1 MLSRRS
7 QQQQQR
13 GVGVGDVPSARVLVV
28 GEAGVG
34 KSALVR
40 ALLALDP
47 PRARERAAGGEPR
60 EREEAPVRTVGVDV
74 HALVLGGDDAGA
86 ECGAGA
92 PCVVEL
98 WDVGGERHAAH
109 AAARRGALYD
119 RGFAGVLLV
128 WDARRPRTRHALRG
142 WAADLAR
149 HASFDRGGAFHPA
162 AAGGGGSSSVG
173 AAGISAADGQ
183 GDADC
188 ELEAMLAGDMPS
200 EPSSPSPAAVGAG
213 WMGTTPSSVT
223 GGGGSAGVSA
233 GGGAL
238 PELPVP
244 TLVVANKCDGGEPS
258 GVPPGDV
265 RASARAG
272 SVDADAWA
280 MFLHDVVRRSAAG
293 SGTFRGFG

>member
-1 MLSRRS
+1 MTSS
-7 QQQQQR
+7 FT
-13 GVGVGDVPSARVLVV
+13 RVNL
-28 GEAGVG
+28 
-34 KSALVR
+34 
-40 ALLALDP
+40 
-47 PRARERAAGGEPR
+47 
-60 EREEAPVRTVGVDV
+60 TVCMS
-74 HALVLGGDDAGA
+74 LFL
-86 ECGAGA
+86 
-92 PCVVEL
+92 
-98 WDVGGERHAAH
+98 
-109 AAARRGALYD
+109 
-119 RGFAGVLLV
+119 
-128 WDARRPRTRHALRG
+128 
-142 WAADLAR
+142 
-149 HASFDRGGAFHPA
+149 
-162 AAGGGGSSSVG
+162 
-173 AAGISAADGQ
+173 
-183 GDADC
+183 
-188 ELEAMLAGDMPS
+188 
-200 EPSSPSPAAVGAG
+200 SPAAVGAG